1 MKKIAILGATG
12 SIGLQTVEVVL
23 AHPDKF
29 AVTTVTANQSVNE
42 LARIAM
48 AVGAKCAVIADEK
61 RYDDLKTAL
70 VGTGITATAG
80 ASEVVNAAISD
91 ADIVMAAMVGA
102 AGLSPL
108 MAALQAGK
116 TVALANKEPL
126 VAAGEII
133 MRTARECGATI
144 IPVDSE
150 PSAIFQCLLGQDT
163 KALAK
168 IWLTASGGALKHLS
182 SFELER
188 VTPQMALQHP
198 TWQMGR
204 KITID
209 SATLMNKGLEM
220 IEAHWLFGVPVRDIE
235 IIIHPQSILHSLVE
249 FCDGTM
255 LAQMGIPTMLT
266 PIQFALGYPER
277 LAKNW
282 APLNLAEL
290 GMVTF
295 QQLDSSRF
303 PAPDMARKAIETGGN
318 APACMNAANEIA
330 VEAFLNSRIGF
341 MDITR
346 VVEKMLEVYPC
357 TDDTRTLNDIINTD
371 SEVRIQTEE
380 LISRMR

>member
-12 SIGLQTVEVVL
+12 SIGKQTVEVVL

-29 AVTTVTANQSVNE
+29 SVTAVTANRSVDE
-42 LARIAM
+42 LARIAV
-48 AVGAKCAVIADEK
+48 AVGAEKAVIADESLYGNLK
-61 RYDDLKTAL
+61 ERLSGTSVMAAAGMDAIVNTAIADD
-70 VGTGITATAG
+70 
-80 ASEVVNAAISD
+80 
-91 ADIVMAAMVGA
+91 DIIMAAMVGA
-102 AGLSPL
+102 AGLLPL
-108 MAALQAGK
+108 MAALRVGK

-133 MRTARECGATI
+133 MRTAKECGAAI

-150 PSAIFQCLLGQDT
+150 PSAIFQCMMGQEN
-163 KALAK
+163 KSLSK

-188 VTPQMALQHP
+188 VTPEMALQHP

-220 IEAHWLFGVPVRDIE
+220 IEAHWLFGVPAKDIE

-277 LAKNW
+277 LTKNW

-295 QQLDSSRF
+295 QQLDTSRF
-303 PAPDMARKAIETGGN
+303 PAPDLARKAIEKGGSC
-318 APACMNAANEIA
+318 PACLNAANEIA
-330 VEAFLNSRIGF
+330 VEAFLNNRIGF
-341 MDITR
+341 MDIIRVTEEMLKNQISFNGMTLEDIVETDRETR
-346 VVEKMLEVYPC
+346 IK
-357 TDDTRTLNDIINTD
+357 
-371 SEVRIQTEE
+371 TEE
-380 LISRMR
+380 LINRMR

>member
-12 SIGLQTVEVVL
+12 SIGRQTVDVVL
-23 AHPDKF
+23 AHPDNF
-29 AVTTVTANQSVNE
+29 AVTTVTANRSVDE
-42 LARIAM
+42 LAQIAI
-48 AVGAKCAVIADEK
+48 AVGAKKAVIADESL
-61 RYDDLKTAL
+61 YNELKIAL
-70 VGTGITATAG
+70 TGTSIEVAAG
-80 ASEVVNAAISD
+80 RNEIVNAAIGD
-91 ADIVMAAMVGA
+91 DDIIMAAMVGA

-108 MAALQAGK
+108 IAALRAGK
-116 TVALANKEPL
+116 TIALANKEPL

-133 MRTARECGATI
+133 MDTAKKNGATI

-150 PSAIFQCLLGQDT
+150 PSAIFQCMMGQSI
-163 KALAK
+163 KSLAK

-188 VTPQMALQHP
+188 VTPDMALQHP

-220 IEAHWLFGVPVRDIE
+220 IEAHWLFGVPACDIE

-255 LAQMGIPTMLT
+255 LAQMGLPTMLT
-266 PIQFALGYPER
+266 PIQFALGYPDR

-282 APLNLAEL
+282 APLRLAEL

-295 QQLDSSRF
+295 QQLDTTRF
-303 PAPDMARKAIETGGN
+303 PAPDIARKAIEIGGN
-318 APACMNAANEIA
+318 CPACLNAANEIV
-330 VEAFLNSRIGF
+330 VEAFLNKKIGF

-346 VVEKMLEVYPC
+346 VVAKMLDTYQSIINNP
-357 TDDTRTLNDIINTD
+357 TLDDLINTD
-371 SEVRIQTEE
+371 NEVRVQTEE
-380 LISRMR
+380 IIKRMG